1 MKYCKNFYSIK
12 PNKEIFLKILEEQK
26 TIGYYSLPY
35 KDTSKIEQ
43 YTKTIKQKYIIVIG
57 TGGSSLGSKAVYD
70 FLLPSKQFKKKLF
83 FLETID
89 PLQINHLVKEIDLN
103 DCHFVIISKSGNTI
117 ETITLTKFISG
128 LVSINSDNAT
138 VITEK
143 NSNLDKFANDN
154 NLTVFHIDKSIG
166 GRFSVFS
173 EVGLVPLS
181 MVGIEIVN
189 LLNGCKRVHE
199 SFFNQK
205 GFYDHIM
212 DKARF
217 LVENKNRFNINVI
230 FSYSSSLESFNK
242 WYIQLWAES
251 LGKKN
256 VNNTRQA
263 ITPIGL
269 IGPID
274 QHSFLQLIIDGVRDK
289 TITFIKIANLN
300 NESSLPNRNQMFDS
314 LDMDYLDGMRLDEML
329 SLQADSTIKSI
340 EQQLDI
346 PCDVVTISNVDEYNI
361 AKLMYLNQLTVSV
374 IGAYL
379 QINTYDQPGVELGK
393 SILKQKIFP
402 R

>member
-1 MKYCKNFYSIK
+1 
-12 PNKEIFLKILEEQK
+12 
-26 TIGYYSLPY
+26 
-35 KDTSKIEQ
+35 
-43 YTKTIKQKYIIVIG
+43 
-57 TGGSSLGSKAVYD
+57 
-70 FLLPSKQFKKKLF
+70 
-83 FLETID
+83 
-89 PLQINHLVKEIDLN
+89 
-103 DCHFVIISKSGNTI
+103 
-117 ETITLTKFISG
+117 
-128 LVSINSDNAT
+128 
-138 VITEK
+138 
-143 NSNLDKFANDN
+143 
-154 NLTVFHIDKSIG
+154 
-166 GRFSVFS
+166 
-173 EVGLVPLS
+173 
-181 MVGIEIVN
+181 
-189 LLNGCKRVHE
+189 VHE